1 MRVSVW
7 RGVVVGGIE
16 LDGEDRLRSFAPQK
30 IVSCKLLFD
39 LSWRGEFDAVLGHD
53 GAVF

>member
-30 IVSCKLLFD
+30 IVSCKLF
-39 LSWRGEFDAVLGHD
+39 SWRGKFDAVLGH